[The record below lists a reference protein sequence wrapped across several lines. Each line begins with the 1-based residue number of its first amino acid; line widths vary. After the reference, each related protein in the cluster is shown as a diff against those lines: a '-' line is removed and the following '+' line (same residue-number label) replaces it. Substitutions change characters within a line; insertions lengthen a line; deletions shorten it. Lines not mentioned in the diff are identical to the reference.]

1 MASKRKPKQAPKKRR
16 VRKRRAPDAPKGEFP
31 SKKDQFPP
39 GTTGN
44 PKGRPTAGATMIEWA
59 NVLGDSARPTLEPEL
74 RRIEADP
81 NQPPLKRAA
90 ALWIL
95 SLIDRPNLADYEP
108 LLKGAVG
115 LEQLRKGGVDTRH
128 IKRLKQKSRREVVGE
143 EKDGTPIEEDV
154 IEREIELHDRIG
166 EAFDRI
172 ADRTHGR
179 PRQQVDL
186 TSGDDSLKTPA
197 DGATA
202 ATDLLARLAGRL
214 GADRVGA
221 AGDPAAR

>member
-1 MASKRKPKQAPKKRR
+1 MASRRKPKQAPKKRR
-16 VRKRRAPDAPKGEFP
+16 TRKKRDPEQPKGEFP
-31 SKKDQFPP
+31 SRKDQFPP

-59 NVLGDSARPTLEPEL
+59 NVLTDPARPALEPEL

-81 NQPPLKRAA
+81 NQPPTKRAA
-90 ALWIL
+90 ALWVL
-95 SLIDRPNLADYEP
+95 SLIDRPNLTDYEP

-115 LEQLRKGGVDTRH
+115 LDELRKSGVDTRH
-128 IKRLKQKSRREVVGE
+128 IKKLKQKSRREVVGTNP
-143 EKDGTPIEEDV
+143 DDSPIEEDV

-186 TSGDDSLKTPA
+186 TSVDDSLKTPA
-197 DGATA
+197 DGAAA
-202 ATDLLARLAGRL
+202 ATDLLARLASRL
-214 GADRVGA
+214 GADRLGTA
-221 AGDPAAR
+221 ADPAAR